1 MYKLSI
7 IDKIS
12 LLLVLIGALNWGILG
27 LTNKELI
34 GLLFGSIPMVQRI
47 LYILV
52 GVAGLDLM
60 LLLFKAKIFS
70 FKNK

>member
-34 GLLFGSIPMVQRI
+34 GLLFSSIPMVQRI